1 MTGKIYPCSA
11 VTLIVWARVTRVTPI
26 LLGLGHYSLCGCFDS
41 LVMIPYDHQRLARL
55 ARVITRQLT
64 LTGAGSCCPGA
75 RAAAGRG
82 GSGEQRLNTRM
93 PQSRSELDSGQ
104 AAEGEHRS

>member
-1 MTGKIYPCSA
+1 
-11 VTLIVWARVTRVTPI
+11 
-26 LLGLGHYSLCGCFDS
+26 
-41 LVMIPYDHQRLARL
+41 MIIRRLARL

-82 GSGEQRLNTRM
+82 GSGEQLRGSTLGCLSPDQNLTVVRLRRENIGAKNRKLRYQFDHRM
-93 PQSRSELDSGQ
+93 MLSMRLMSLFVSELSP
-104 AAEGEHRS
+104 ASS